1 MDRAALVLADLYE
14 ADDRFDQAEINFKR
28 AMSINAHHPGTLL
41 NYGMFCFRRGRFDE
55 AIELFQSAKAIEPGF
70 RDVES
75 SILFSLNFRQNL
87 DPDAIAREHKRVG
100 AAIQLVAGP
109 PFSAWNNSREPGRR
123 LRVGY
128 VSGDFLHHPVALFLK
143 PILESHNKSNI
154 ETYCYS
160 NYPVRNPV
168 GQSLRERS
176 EHWREIHSLSDN
188 DVVKQIRDDRIDVLV
203 DLSGHTARHRLHVFA
218 RQPAPVQVTWL
229 GYLNT
234 TGLPGMNY
242 RICDWN
248 TDPTGF
254 ESLSTEKLVR
264 MPHCQWCYAPWS
276 SGNLVE
282 SPHPLQPDRIVFGS
296 FNQYRK
302 ISEACLTLWVQI
314 LKRIPNADLLV
325 MDVPQAA
332 TRKAFLERVAKLGMD
347 PARVTVRG
355 REIIVQYFN
364 TIGSVD
370 IALDTFPY
378 NGATTTLDT
387 LWSGVPLIAL
397 KGDRGISRGSYSIL
411 KTITADD
418 LIAESPDEY
427 VEKNVRLA
435 LDHTL
440 RRELRISLRSRLQ
453 ASPAMD
459 VERFVADLECRYRQM
474 WHEWCASAPS

>member
-1 MDRAALVLADLYE
+1 
-14 ADDRFDQAEINFKR
+14 
-28 AMSINAHHPGTLL
+28 
-41 NYGMFCFRRGRFDE
+41 
-55 AIELFQSAKAIEPGF
+55 
-70 RDVES
+70 
-75 SILFSLNFRQNL
+75 
-87 DPDAIAREHKRVG
+87 
-100 AAIQLVAGP
+100 
-109 PFSAWNNSREPGRR
+109 
-123 LRVGY
+123 
-128 VSGDFLHHPVALFLK
+128 
-143 PILESHNKSNI
+143 
-154 ETYCYS
+154 
-160 NYPVRNPV
+160 
-168 GQSLRERS
+168 
-176 EHWREIHSLSDN
+176 
-188 DVVKQIRDDRIDVLV
+188 
-203 DLSGHTARHRLHVFA
+203 
-218 RQPAPVQVTWL
+218 
-229 GYLNT
+229 
-234 TGLPGMNY
+234 
-242 RICDWN
+242 
-248 TDPTGF
+248 
-254 ESLSTEKLVR
+254 
-264 MPHCQWCYAPWS
+264 
-276 SGNLVE
+276 
-282 SPHPLQPDRIVFGS
+282 
-296 FNQYRK
+296 
-302 ISEACLTLWVQI
+302 
-314 LKRIPNADLLV
+314 